1 MVDALRTPVGQF
13 ILFLSI
19 IGAVVALILGIV
31 YAIKNSIIKN
41 L

>member
-1 MVDALRTPVGQF
+1 VDALRTPVGQF

-31 YAIKNSIIKN
+31 YAIRRVTTKN